1 MYLTGSQ
8 QLNQPLQ
15 QNNQQNNSVAN
26 LAAVLGPLLQQ
37 SGGLQNLQGLL
48 SGQNQGKPIVTPQA
62 NLNPAAQVNQMDP
75 VIYLLSSEYAS
86 LDMILL
92 GSPVKGILAF
102 GLRQGSG
109 LFGCE
114 LLLQCRAESILQCPA
129 SLPSTKI
136 QASLFGHFCRFM

>member
-1 MYLTGSQ
+1 MCLTGSQ

-48 SGQNQGKPIVTPQA
+48 SGQNQGKPIVAPQA

-75 VIYLLSSEYAS
+75 VILWL
-86 LDMILL
+86 
-92 GSPVKGILAF
+92 
-102 GLRQGSG
+102 
-109 LFGCE
+109 
-114 LLLQCRAESILQCPA
+114 
-129 SLPSTKI
+129 T
-136 QASLFGHFCRFM
+136 